1 MKIVQVKQV
10 NSSSAKYP
18 AVVPLPGN
26 KKNDYKVNKQNDC
39 PMDKQNDCPMNKQND
54 CRMSLQQENN
64 NHS

>member
-1 MKIVQVKQV
+1 M

-39 PMDKQNDCPMNKQND
+39 PMNKQND